1 MKELLVI
8 GLGGFLGSTSRYY
21 LQNLVTAKIPVMFPL
36 GTLLVNLIGSFLI
49 GLFFGYIEKNHWFS
63 PEVRLFLTIG
73 FCGSFTTFSTFAFE
87 NLEMLRAGNYFNF
100 ALYTGLSVG
109 LAILLVWGG
118 YLLANR

>member
-1 MKELLVI
+1 MKELFVI

-21 LQNLVTAKIPVMFPL
+21 LQNLVTSKIPIMFPL
-36 GTLLVNLIGSFLI
+36 GTLIINLTGSLLI

-87 NLEMLRAGNYFNF
+87 NLEMLRSGNYMNF
-100 ALYTGLSVG
+100 AIYTGLSVG
-109 LAILLVWGG
+109 LAIVLVWVG
-118 YLLANR
+118 YLIAK